1 MERIIVDQEVTINS
15 VYFNN
20 KKNLETFPKEMEFK
34 GETYTFLN
42 NGWRYL
48 VHKGQEVVRVF
59 SVTDGKADFRLKLD
73 PSESHW
79 TLLDIKPLAN
89 T

>member
-20 KKNLETFPKEMEFK
+20 KKNLETFPKEMEFE

-79 TLLDIKPLAN
+79 TLLDIKPLAHA
-89 T
+89 

>member
-20 KKNLETFPKEMEFK
+20 KKNLETFPKEMEFQ

-89 T
+89 A

>member
-20 KKNLETFPKEMEFK
+20 KKDLETFPKEMEFA

-73 PSESHW
+73 ASESHW
-79 TLLDIKPLAN
+79 TLLDIKPVVNA
-89 T
+89 

>member
-20 KKNLETFPKEMEFK
+20 KKDLETFPKEMEFQ

-89 T
+89 A

>member
-1 MERIIVDQEVTINS
+1 MERIIVDQEVTVNS

-20 KKNLETFPKEMEFK
+20 KKDLETFPKEMEFE

-79 TLLDIKPLAN
+79 TLLEIKPIVHA
-89 T
+89 

>member
-20 KKNLETFPKEMEFK
+20 KKELETFPKEMEFD

-48 VHKGQEVVRVF
+48 VHKGQEVVRIF
-59 SVTDGKADFRLKLD
+59 SVTDGKADYRLKLD
-73 PSESHW
+73 SSENHW
-79 TLLDIKPLAN
+79 TLLEIKPLAAL
-89 T
+89 

>member
-1 MERIIVDQEVTINS
+1 MERIVVGREVTVNS

-20 KKNLETFPKEMEFK
+20 KKNLETFPKEMEFE

-48 VHKGQEVVRVF
+48 VHKGQEVIRVF
-59 SVTDGKADFRLKLD
+59 SVTDGKADYRLKLD
-73 PSESHW
+73 PSESQW
-79 TLLDIKPLAN
+79 TLLDIQPILGA
-89 T
+89 

>member
-20 KKNLETFPKEMEFK
+20 KKNLETFPKEMEFE

-89 T
+89 A

>member
-20 KKNLETFPKEMEFK
+20 KKDLETFPKEMEFE

-48 VHKGQEVVRVF
+48 VHKGQEVVRIF

-79 TLLDIKPLAN
+79 TLLDIKPLVSA
-89 T
+89 